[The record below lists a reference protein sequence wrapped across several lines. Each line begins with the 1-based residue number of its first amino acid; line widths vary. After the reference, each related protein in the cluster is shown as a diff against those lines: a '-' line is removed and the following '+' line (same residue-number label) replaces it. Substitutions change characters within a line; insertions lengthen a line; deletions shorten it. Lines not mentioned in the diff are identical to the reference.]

1 MIIVP
6 PPFPNLT
13 PFIPELIVLSVA
25 MVLLLLEIWVKNRVF
40 IAGICILTGFAV
52 IYCLN
57 MSIGITF
64 NGMFINDIYSVLFK
78 IIFMVCLIL
87 TVLISLNY
95 IDREKPIRGE
105 YYSLLLFAT
114 AGMMLMASAKD
125 LMVLYLGLELMAL
138 STYILAGIKT
148 LNIKSNEAAIK
159 YFMLGAFSSAF
170 LLFGISMLYGL
181 TATTD
186 IYLIAERLKDTER
199 SLPLIL
205 SMIMIVVAFSF
216 KIAAAPFH
224 MWSPDVY
231 EGAPTSVT
239 AFLSVGPKAAGF
251 AVIGRVF
258 YIAFEGIQPD
268 WTTAFIIIS
277 VITMAIGNIVALA
290 QTNIKRMLA
299 YSSIA
304 HAGYILI
311 GIVTSTYESLQ
322 AVINYLMIYT
332 FMNIGAFAIVILLD
346 KGEEIQDYNG
356 LSKHRPLVA
365 AIMLLFMF
373 SLVGIPPTAGFI
385 AKFNLFVSAIHG
397 GQIWLVVIA
406 VIFSAVSA
414 FYYLRV
420 VMNMYMKDPLVE
432 EHQIHLSPSLGFAIF
447 ITVVMV
453 MVLGL
458 FPSLII

>member
-1 MIIVP
+1 MIGIP
-6 PPFPNLT
+6 PPFPDLK
-13 PFIPELIVLSVA
+13 PFIPEMIVISVA
-25 MVLLLLEIWVKNRVF
+25 LLVLIIEIWIKNRVF
-40 IAGICILTGFAV
+40 IASLCLASAV
-52 IYCLN
+52 AVLYCLDS
-57 MSIGITF
+57 SIGITF
-64 NGMFINDIYSVLFK
+64 NGMFINDIYSMLFK
-78 IIFMVCLIL
+78 IIFMLCLIF
-87 TVLISLNY
+87 TVLISLSY

-114 AGMMLMASAKD
+114 AGMMLMASSKD
-125 LMVLYLGLELMAL
+125 LIVLYLGLELMAL

-170 LLFGISMLYGL
+170 LLYGISMLYGL

-186 IYLIAERLKDTER
+186 IYLIAERLKESEK

-268 WTTAFIIIS
+268 WSTAFIIIS
-277 VITMAIGNIVALA
+277 ILTMAIGNIIALV

-322 AVINYLMIYT
+322 AVISYLMIYT
-332 FMNIGAFAIVILLD
+332 FMNMGAFAIVILLD

-356 LSKHRPLVA
+356 LAKYRPLVS
-365 AIMLLFMF
+365 AIMLIFMF

-385 AKFNLFVSAIHG
+385 AKFNLFVTAING
-397 GQIWLVVIA
+397 GYIWLVVIA
-406 VIFSAVSA
+406 VVFSAISA
-414 FYYLRV
+414 FYYLRI
-420 VMNMYMKDPLVE
+420 VMNMYMKESLTDGHKINLT
-432 EHQIHLSPSLGFAIF
+432 PSLGIAIF
-447 ITVVMV
+447 ITTI
-453 MVLGL
+453 MVLAIGL